1 MTVEE
6 MKRRKK
12 VLGYSYEKISELS
25 GVPLGT
31 VQKIFSGVTESHGMT
46 RFRRWRRHLKVR
58 KKTG

>member
-25 GVPLGT
+25 GVPLGLSL
-31 VQKIFSGVTESHGMT
+31 IHI
-46 RFRRWRRHLKVR
+46 
-58 KKTG
+58 